1 MLTRLI
7 KVEPSEARATVWSF
21 LYFFALLSSYYILRP
36 VREEMGIQG
45 GIANLPWLFTATFCV
60 MLAAVPVFGWLS
72 ARLPRRTLL
81 PLVYGFFSANLVLF
95 FAAFQLEDLHT
106 RTAQVFFVW
115 LSVFNLFVVS
125 VFWSFMVDLYSAEQ
139 GKRLFGLIAAGGTAG
154 AVSGPALTATLVT
167 LTGPVPLLLVSAAL
181 LCLAIVCIV
190 RLNVWA
196 ATTHRELRASGAARG
211 EPVGG
216 SIWDGVRSALSSP
229 YLLGICFYLLCYTM
243 LSTLLYVETLR
254 LVAEA
259 YDTPA
264 ERTQLFAGMDLA
276 VNTLTLAIQLFITAR
291 LFERFGVTVTL
302 ALLPGFAVIGFAVL
316 ALAPILSVLIIVGA
330 VRRAGEFALSK
341 PAREILFTALARADK
356 YKAKNFIDTV
366 VYRGGDAA
374 SGWLSNA
381 LREQLG
387 LALSSVAAAAVPLAG
402 AWVVVAVWLG
412 HKQKEMARQSSLSDP
427 A

>member
-7 KVEPSEARATVWSF
+7 KVEPSETRAAVWSF

-81 PLVYGFFSANLVLF
+81 PLVYGFFSANLVIF
-95 FAAFQLEDLHT
+95 FAAFQSEDLHT

-167 LTGPVPLLLVSAAL
+167 MTGPVPLLLVSAAL
-181 LCLAIVCIV
+181 LCVAIVCIV

-196 ATTHRELRASGAARG
+196 ATMHRELRASGAARG
-211 EPVGG
+211 APVGG
-216 SIWDGVRSALSSP
+216 SIWGGVRSALSSP
-229 YLLGICFYLLCYTM
+229 YLLGICFYLLCYTV

-291 LFERFGVTVTL
+291 VFERFGVTVTL

-316 ALAPILSVLIIVGA
+316 ALAPVLSVLIVVGGL
-330 VRRAGEFALSK
+330 RRAGEFALSK
-341 PAREILFTALARADK
+341 PAREILFTALTRADK

-402 AWVVVAVWLG
+402 AWVAVAVWLG
-412 HKQKEMARQSSLSDP
+412 HRHKKMAGRRSFPDP

>member
-1 MLTRLI
+1 MLTRFI
-7 KVEPSEARATVWSF
+7 KVEPSEARAVIWSF

-72 ARLPRRTLL
+72 ARLPRRRLL
-81 PLVYGFFSANLVLF
+81 PLIYGFFSANLVIF
-95 FAAFQLEDLHT
+95 FAAFQFEGLHT
-106 RTAQVFFVW
+106 YTAQAFFVW

-154 AVSGPALTATLVT
+154 AVAGPALTAALVT
-167 LTGPVPLLLVSAAL
+167 MTGPVPLLLVSAAL
-181 LCLAIVCIV
+181 LCFAIVCIV
-190 RLNVWA
+190 RLDVWA
-196 ATTHRELRASGAARG
+196 ATMPRGLRATGAARG

-229 YLLGICFYLLCYTM
+229 YLLGICFYLLCHTM
-243 LSTLLYVETLR
+243 LSTVLYVETLR
-254 LVAEA
+254 LVADA
-259 YDTPA
+259 YDKPG
-264 ERTQLFAGMDLA
+264 ERTQLFAAMDLA

-291 LFERFGVTVTL
+291 VFERFGVTVTL

-316 ALAPILSVLIIVGA
+316 ALAPLLSVLIVFG
-330 VRRAGEFALSK
+330 VLRRAGEFALSK
-341 PAREILFTALARADK
+341 PARELLFTAVSRADK

-374 SGWLSNA
+374 SGWLNNA

-387 LALSSVAAAAVPLAG
+387 LALSTVAASAVPIAA
-402 AWVVVAVWLG
+402 AWVAVAVWLG
-412 HKQKEMARQSSLSDP
+412 RRQKKTVSQRDFSA
-427 A
+427 AA